1 MADQIYNDNSEFGKE
16 MAAVLITKRNTE
28 WLPKIVEE
36 IKRNPT
42 FIAVGAAHLGGRD
55 SLIILLRTKGFI
67 VEAVK

>member
-1 MADQIYNDNSEFGKE
+1 MV
-16 MAAVLITKRNTE
+16 AVLLTKRNTE

-42 FIAVGAAHLGGRD
+42 FIAVGTAHLGGRD
-55 SLIILLRTKGFI
+55 GLIILLRTKGFI